1 MDARTRMFTLKVND
15 EEAAL
20 IRALAE
26 KLERDQSDAVRW
38 ILRDAAK
45 RLGVRVA
52 PRTERK
58 EAGNGG
64 DSANAGRD

>member
-20 IRALAE
+20 IRALAK

-45 RLGVRVA
+45 RLGVPV
-52 PRTERK
+52 PTERPDGGK
-58 EAGNGG
+58 EA
-64 DSANAGRD
+64 ARERDDG

>member
-20 IRALAE
+20 IRALAK

-45 RLGVRVA
+45 RHGVRVA
-52 PRTERK
+52 ARKERK
-58 EAGNGG
+58 EAGNGEG
-64 DSANAGRD
+64 SANAERD

>member
-1 MDARTRMFTLKVND
+1 MRVRSKMFTLKVND

-45 RLGVRVA
+45 RLDVLA
-52 PRTERK
+52 PSERRNDGK
-58 EAGNGG
+58 EAVRKHDDG
-64 DSANAGRD
+64 

>member
-20 IRALAE
+20 IRALAK

-52 PRTERK
+52 RRK
-58 EAGNGG
+58 ERNETGNGG
-64 DSANAGRD
+64 DSANAERD